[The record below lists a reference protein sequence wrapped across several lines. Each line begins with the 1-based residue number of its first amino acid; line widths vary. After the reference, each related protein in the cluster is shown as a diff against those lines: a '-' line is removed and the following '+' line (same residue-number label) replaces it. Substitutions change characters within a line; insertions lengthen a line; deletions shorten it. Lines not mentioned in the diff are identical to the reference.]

1 MTRTRAALLV
11 LCLAL
16 GALPAAGQRASGSLT
31 FGASRVRFAESDALS
46 AMSVSPAFQFTSPRT
61 LLTGTAVVSR
71 LDGTS
76 WSSQGALGASLFTN
90 ITPRGSLGELAA
102 SGGGSSHS
110 DGASTSQWLVS
121 VRGHL
126 LAQRSGVW
134 LGMSGGSQSDGVAER
149 SLLQGEVGAAL
160 RREGIVL
167 VATVQPTRAD
177 TLEYVDLR
185 GGAEIWR
192 GAFELSASAGARGG
206 AVLPPPVRDAR
217 QWGSV
222 SLRWWF
228 ASRWALEAGGGT
240 YPVDLTQGFPS
251 GRFASIGL
259 RLGGRR
265 HVEPLLSSVDP
276 RDRRAARAAGL
287 DRFEVATVA
296 GRQRLRVLA
305 PQASRVE
312 VNGDFTRWTPV
323 ALRRASAGWWELE
336 VSLSAGAHE
345 VTVRVDG
352 GRWLVPPGLATVTD
366 EFGGRVGRLLVTHP

>member
-1 MTRTRAALLV
+1 MNGTRPALLV

-16 GALPAAGQRASGSLT
+16 GAPPAAGQRASGSLT

-46 AMSVSPAFQFTSPRT
+46 AVSMSPAFQFTSPRT

-71 LDGTS
+71 LDGAS
-76 WSSQGALGASLFTN
+76 WSSQGALGAALFTN
-90 ITPRGSLGELAA
+90 ISPRGFLGEIAA

-121 VRGHL
+121 ARGHL
-126 LAQRSGVW
+126 LAPSTGVW
-134 LGMSGGSQSDGVAER
+134 TGISAGSQSDGVAQR
-149 SLLQGEVGAAL
+149 GLLQGELGAAL
-160 RREGIVL
+160 RREGFVL
-167 VATVQPTRAD
+167 VAMVQPTRAD
-177 TLEYVDLR
+177 SLEYVDLR
-185 GGAEIWR
+185 GGAEFWR
-192 GAFELSASAGARGG
+192 GAFELSASAGARAG

-217 QWGSV
+217 QWGSA

-228 ASRWALEAGGGT
+228 APRWALEAGGGT

-265 HVEPLLSSVDP
+265 HVEPLLSSIDP
-276 RDRRAARAAGL
+276 RDRRAAREAGV
-287 DRFEVATVA
+287 DRFEVATVG
-296 GRQRLRVLA
+296 GRQRLRVRA

-312 VNGDFTRWTPV
+312 LSGDFTAWAPV
-323 ALRRASAGWWELE
+323 ALRRASRGWWE
-336 VSLSAGAHE
+336 VDVALSAGAHE